1 MDIDAEQADLCH
13 YAQAHQQR
21 IDHLRARIDRSA
33 RELRVHEMIRD
44 LADNS
49 QLPHAMRCLA
59 KMPDAELATAR
70 DVRVFLA
77 EYGVSV
83 PAEWDIR
90 VLCTADEFSVV
101 ATNRDDWFPAS
112 LSWSSSEGFNGRIMN
127 NSWRELQAA
136 AQAADA

>member
-1 MDIDAEQADLCH
+1 MNIDAEQTDLCH

-49 QLPHAMRCLA
+49 QLPHALRGLA
-59 KMPDAELATAR
+59 KMPGAEQATAR

-77 EYGVSV
+77 EYGVRV

-90 VLCTADEFSVV
+90 VECAAGDFSVV
-101 ATNRDDWFPAS
+101 ATNRDDWFPAN
-112 LSWSSSEGFNGRIMN
+112 LSWSSREGFNGRITN
-127 NSWRELQAA
+127 NSRRVLQPAA
-136 AQAADA
+136 LAADA

>member
-1 MDIDAEQADLCH
+1 MDTNAEQTDLCH
-13 YAQAHQQR
+13 YAEAHQQR

-44 LADNS
+44 LANNS
-49 QLPHAMRCLA
+49 QLPHALRSLA
-59 KMPDAELATAR
+59 KMPGAELATAR

-83 PAEWDIR
+83 SAEWDIR
-90 VLCTADEFSVV
+90 VQCAAGDFSVV
-101 ATNRDDWFPAS
+101 ATNRDDWFPAN
-112 LSWSSSEGFNGRIMN
+112 LSWSSREGFNGRITN

-136 AQAADA
+136 APAASA

>member
-1 MDIDAEQADLCH
+1 
-13 YAQAHQQR
+13 
-21 IDHLRARIDRSA
+21 
-33 RELRVHEMIRD
+33 
-44 LADNS
+44 
-49 QLPHAMRCLA
+49 
-59 KMPDAELATAR
+59 
-70 DVRVFLA
+70 
-77 EYGVSV
+77 VSV
-83 PAEWDIR
+83 SAEWDIR

>member
-1 MDIDAEQADLCH
+1 MDTNAEQIDLCH
-13 YAQAHQQR
+13 YAEAHQQR

-44 LADNS
+44 LANNS
-49 QLPHAMRCLA
+49 QLPHALRSLA
-59 KMPDAELATAR
+59 KMPGAELATAR

-90 VLCTADEFSVV
+90 VQCAAGDFSVV
-101 ATNRDDWFPAS
+101 ATNRDDWFPAN
-112 LSWSSSEGFNGRIMN
+112 LSWSSNEGFNGRITN
-127 NSWRELQAA
+127 NSRRVLQPAA
-136 AQAADA
+136 LAADT